1 MFRWLRKTPAP
12 APGAEPQTINHYRL
26 SRKLGEGG
34 MGVVYEAYDER
45 LDRSVAIK
53 RLRSVSTDPILR
65 ERLSREA
72 RVAAGVSHPNVC
84 QVYELGDYEGE
95 LYIVMELL
103 AGETLAQ
110 RIGQGALQLSES
122 LQITLGVL
130 SALDALHSRGIVHRD
145 LKPSNIFLTPH
156 GPKLLDFGVARPRST
171 DELDPGLTAP
181 GTIIGTPRYLAPE
194 LLGSEP
200 ATPAADLF
208 AMGAILF
215 EMLTGRH
222 AFGGA
227 TVLEV
232 AHAIMHEQPP
242 PLVGGQDVV
251 AVDRVIQRAL
261 AKRALDRH
269 PDAGTMAQEIRQ
281 ALTLLDTGPAP
292 RVRTMTRL
300 IVLPFRVLRP
310 DPEIDF
316 LAVSLPEAITAS
328 LSGLETL
335 TVRSSAAG
343 ERYAGERPD
352 LRAIASEAG
361 VDVVLL
367 GNLLRAGDQ
376 VRLSTQLVEAPSGTV
391 VSTRTAQ
398 APLKDIFQ
406 LQDELTRLVVD
417 ALAIPL
423 TAHEESVLHHDVP
436 RDPEAYELYLRA
448 NHISEGS
455 ASPGRLTTARD
466 LYTRCLEK
474 DPEYAPAWARL
485 GRVHRVMS
493 KYGYGDSNHDIQ
505 RAEEA
510 FRRAL
515 EINPDLPLAH
525 NLYTYFEIEELARA
539 REAML
544 RLLRMVESRAADADL
559 YAGLVVAC
567 RFCGL
572 LDASLAADQRARR
585 INPGVRTSVAYTH
598 WMLGNYEQVMVTD
611 LEEIQALRNG
621 ALWML
626 GQREEALQGVKRLE
640 AYWPGGADVWYL
652 RAQLHAFEGDRE
664 RCAAALHRV
673 LESGFHDPEGLYFC
687 LRNAAFVG
695 EGQLAL
701 EMLTRVVDM
710 GFHCPTPL
718 VRDPWL
724 DPIRTAPEFVRALRR
739 AEEEHGAAKQAY
751 VSAGGE
757 RLLG

>member
-1 MFRWLRKTPAP
+1 MFRWLRKTPVA
-12 APGAEPQTINHYRL
+12 APGTELQTIDHYRL
-26 SRKLGEGG
+26 TRKLGEGG
-34 MGVVYEAYDER
+34 MGVVYEAHDER

-53 RLRSVSTDPILR
+53 RLRSISADPTLR

-84 QVYELGDYEGE
+84 QVFELGEQDGE

-103 AGETLAQ
+103 SGETLAQ
-110 RIGQGALQLSES
+110 RIGQGALQLSEA

-130 SALDALHSRGIVHRD
+130 AALEALHSRGIVHRD

-156 GPKLLDFGVARPRST
+156 GPKLLDFGVARPRT
-171 DELDPGLTAP
+171 DGELDPGLTAP
-181 GTIIGTPRYLAPE
+181 GTILGTPRYLAPE
-194 LLGSEP
+194 LFGSEP

-208 AMGAILF
+208 AIGAILF
-215 EMLTGRH
+215 EMLTGKH
-222 AFGGA
+222 AFGGSS
-227 TVLEV
+227 VLEV
-232 AHAIMHEQPP
+232 AHAIMREQPP

-251 AVDRVIQRAL
+251 AVDHVIQRAL
-261 AKRALDRH
+261 AKRPLDRH
-269 PDAGTMAQEIRQ
+269 PDAGAMAQEIRQ
-281 ALTLLDTGPAP
+281 ALTLLETGSAP

-300 IVLPFRVLRP
+300 IVLPFRMLRP

-316 LAVSLPEAITAS
+316 LAVSLPEAITSS

-343 ERYAGERPD
+343 ERFAGERPD
-352 LRAIASEAG
+352 FKAIASEAG

-417 ALAIPL
+417 ALALPL
-423 TAHEESVLHHDVP
+423 TAHEESVLRHDVP

-455 ASPGRLTTARD
+455 ASPGRLSTARE
-466 LYTRCLEK
+466 LYSRCLEK

-493 KYGYGDSNHDIQ
+493 KYGYGDTSHDIQ

-572 LDASLAADQRARR
+572 LEASLAADQRARR
-585 INPGVRTSVAYTH
+585 IYPGVRTSVAYTH
-598 WMLGNYEQVMVTD
+598 WMLGNYEQVIVTD
-611 LEEIQALRNG
+611 MEEIQALRHG

-626 GQREEALQGVKRLE
+626 DRREEALEGVKRLA

-652 RAQLHAFEGDRE
+652 RSQLHAFEGDRE
-664 RCAAALHRV
+664 QCVEALRRV

-695 EGQLAL
+695 AGPLAL
-701 EMLTRVVDM
+701 EMLTRVVDL

-724 DPIRTAPEFVRALRR
+724 DSIRTAPEFVRALRR
-739 AEEEHGAAKQAY
+739 AEEEHSAAKQAF